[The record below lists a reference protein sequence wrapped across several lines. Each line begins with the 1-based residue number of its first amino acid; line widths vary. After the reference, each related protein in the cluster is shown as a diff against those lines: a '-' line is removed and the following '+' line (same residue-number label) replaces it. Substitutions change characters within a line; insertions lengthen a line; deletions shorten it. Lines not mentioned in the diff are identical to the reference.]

1 MYKTLF
7 LLFAFSLVFIGCKKR
22 GCKDPNAINFDPKA
36 KLTDGSC
43 EFLNVGDSYQGGIIF
58 YLDGNG
64 GGLIAA
70 PTDQSSGA
78 EWGCRSVEIAG
89 ADGVAVGTGNQN
101 TIDIEAGCPSAVT
114 AAGICA
120 DLTLGGYSDWFL
132 PSVDELQLMFY
143 YLHQQLDGEFTDTF
157 YLSSTESD
165 SFYAKGVSFN
175 WGVQGSF
182 AKSALAYVRAVRA
195 F

>member
-1 MYKTLF
+1 
-7 LLFAFSLVFIGCKKR
+7 
-22 GCKDPNAINFDPKA
+22 
-36 KLTDGSC
+36 
-43 EFLNVGDSYQGGIIF
+43 
-58 YLDGNG
+58 
-64 GGLIAA
+64 
-70 PTDQSSGA
+70 
-78 EWGCRSVEIAG
+78 
-89 ADGVAVGTGNQN
+89 
-101 TIDIEAGCPSAVT
+101 
-114 AAGICA
+114 
-120 DLTLGGYSDWFL
+120 
-132 PSVDELQLMFY
+132 MFY